1 VSIDEA
7 SVSKTGFRIPAPGN
21 LSTSPTGNVDFYD
34 GTALIKSLPLT
45 PSGLFQSNAVLITAT
60 VPASL
65 RAVYNGDVN
74 YQGSSSQSLG
84 LGNGA
89 VTVTLAPSA
98 NPATY
103 GAALTIQATVTPAT
117 AGPTPTGTLQFF
129 DGTQNLNWTATL
141 DSSGHGVLQFPIPE
155 ATPLVCALICPPPA
169 HELVL
174 GGGSNSITAQYSG
187 DVNYAAATSSALM
200 QQITKAPTSTSVSAF
215 AAAFGLPMESGIT
228 ATVADTQPPSGGPY
242 LFSAITP
249 NGAVEGNPTG
259 TVTFYSGSTSIGTGD
274 LIPNISQNVASTAEL
289 NTSNTTASGNFS
301 ASYPGDANF
310 QPSSSSIPVATS
322 VSLTASPN
330 PSNTFQAVTLTATVS
345 APSATPAPS
354 GEVFFL
360 DGTTPLGSATLSGDV
375 ATLTISFITAGAHSL
390 TARYSGDSYYQ
401 GSTSAVYI
409 QTVNSTTTPTDTLEL
424 AVSTAKAV
432 FGQHVILFAR
442 VVGNISTPPTG
453 TVNFF
458 DGSTNIG
465 SANLAFSSAY
475 LVVTFAVGTHS
486 ITASWAGDSNWPAA
500 KSAAVTL
507 TVNRAAS
514 RVFLTSFNSEW
525 TAVVMAVPPGE
536 GTPAGSVQFVD
547 TVTQAVL
554 ATASLTGGIATVT
567 LTSVTDPVQAVYS
580 GDSNFSPSKSR
591 TPQEETGRRRR

>member
-1 VSIDEA
+1 
-7 SVSKTGFRIPAPGN
+7 
-21 LSTSPTGNVDFYD
+21 
-34 GTALIKSLPLT
+34 
-45 PSGLFQSNAVLITAT
+45 
-60 VPASL
+60 
-65 RAVYNGDVN
+65 
-74 YQGSSSQSLG
+74 
-84 LGNGA
+84 
-89 VTVTLAPSA
+89 
-98 NPATY
+98 
-103 GAALTIQATVTPAT
+103 
-117 AGPTPTGTLQFF
+117 
-129 DGTQNLNWTATL
+129 
-141 DSSGHGVLQFPIPE
+141 
-155 ATPLVCALICPPPA
+155 
-169 HELVL
+169 
-174 GGGSNSITAQYSG
+174 
-187 DVNYAAATSSALM
+187 
-200 QQITKAPTSTSVSAF
+200 
-215 AAAFGLPMESGIT
+215 
-228 ATVADTQPPSGGPY
+228 
-242 LFSAITP
+242 
-249 NGAVEGNPTG
+249 
-259 TVTFYSGSTSIGTGD
+259 
-274 LIPNISQNVASTAEL
+274 
-289 NTSNTTASGNFS
+289 
-301 ASYPGDANF
+301 
-310 QPSSSSIPVATS
+310 
-322 VSLTASPN
+322 
-330 PSNTFQAVTLTATVS
+330 
-345 APSATPAPS
+345 
-354 GEVFFL
+354 VFFL

-390 TARYSGDSYYQ
+390 TARYSGDTYYQ
-401 GSTSAVYI
+401 GSTSAVYT

-465 SANLAFSSAY
+465 SANLAFSQAY

-525 TAVVMAVPPGE
+525 TAVVMAAPPGE
-536 GTPAGSVQFVD
+536 GTPTGSVQFVD

-554 ATASLTGGIATVT
+554 ATANLTGGIATVT